1 MTSSSS
7 GQEPV
12 AGSYQ
17 HDDARLAF
25 MQLASDKLPT
35 LTKLLFG
42 FRFDSYN
49 YRTNT
54 QFETSFNVPA
64 NWVCN
69 TACKSRQR
77 HICKK

>member
-1 MTSSSS
+1 MASSSS

-12 AGSYQ
+12 AGSCQ
-17 HDDARLAF
+17 HDNARLAF
-25 MQLASDKLPT
+25 MQLAADKMPT

-49 YRTNT
+49 YRTTT
-54 QFETSFNVPA
+54 QVGTSFNVPA
-64 NWVCN
+64 NCVCN

-77 HICKK
+77 YL